1 MAAAPNKHRKVPLL
15 LFAEDD
21 DEDWMLI
28 RDTFDACKTPNRLE
42 RVKDGVE
49 LMARLRDSSKEPPS
63 LILLDLKMPLKNGH
77 EALTEIRG
85 DDDLRHIPV
94 VIMTA
99 SRSEADIFQSYYN
112 GANSYIAKPVEED
125 HLQTMKR
132 YWTDVVNLPVK
143 PTGT

>member
-1 MAAAPNKHRKVPLL
+1 MVHKPHRVPLL

-28 RDTFDACKTPNRLE
+28 KDTFDSCASPSRLE

-49 LMARLRDSSKEPPS
+49 LLARLRSRTEELPI

-77 EALTEIRG
+77 EALAEIRA
-85 DDDLRHIPV
+85 DEELRHIPV

-112 GANSYIAKPVEED
+112 GANSYIAKPVEES
-125 HLQTMKR
+125 HLKTMRR
-132 YWTDVVNLPVK
+132 YWTDVVQLPAK
-143 PTGT
+143 LTGT

>member
-1 MAAAPNKHRKVPLL
+1 MNHPLAKVPLL

-28 RDTFDACKTPNRLE
+28 KDTFDACSSPNRLE

-49 LMARLRDSSKEPPS
+49 LLARLRATDKELPQ

-77 EALTEIRG
+77 EALEEIRA
-85 DDDLRHIPV
+85 DDSLRHLPV

-99 SRSEADIFQSYYN
+99 SKSEADIFQSYYN

-132 YWTDVVNLPVK
+132 YWADVVQLPVK
-143 PTGT
+143 TGT